1 MRRLKLLFRRAPP
14 LVGLD
19 IGSSAVKAVEIAR
32 RRFGATA
39 TATVGWASTPQG
51 SIVDGAIVEPEGV
64 AGAIR
69 QALAANRIRK
79 RRVAIALP
87 GSAVIVKR
95 LRLPPTPNARL
106 AETVAAE
113 AARHLPF
120 NPEDVHIDYQ
130 RIREGSHRVD
140 GGVDVMLVAA
150 RRETVAAY
158 TGAVVE
164 AGCTPA
170 VVDVGA
176 FALQNAFEWTYGS
189 KPDASMDV
197 PVDASVALLDVGASA
212 TTVNV
217 VRAGASLLTRN
228 VPAGGN
234 ACTEALQRE
243 LDLSFDAAERLKLG
257 LPAGG
262 WTSDDAAPA
271 MRGAADAMALEI
283 QRTLECVEV
292 GTGDEDAGPFGHIDR
307 IVLTGGASRADALV
321 EALRAHFGGV
331 VKPMNPFRR
340 LKVRNP
346 SAGDATGTS
355 ALRAH
360 ASIAVGLALRGVDE
374 G

>member
-1 MRRLKLLFRRAPP
+1 MRRLKSLFRRAPP

-19 IGSSAVKAVEIAR
+19 IGSSAVKVVEIAG
-32 RRFGATA
+32 RRFGAA
-39 TATVGWASTPQG
+39 ATVGWASTPRG

-69 QALAANRIRK
+69 QALAVNGIRK
-79 RRVAIALP
+79 RHVAIALP

-95 LRLPPTPNARL
+95 IRLAPTPGARL
-106 AETVAAE
+106 AEMVAAE
-113 AARHLPF
+113 AARRLPF

-130 RIREGSHRVD
+130 RIGKGSHRVD
-140 GGVDVMLVAA
+140 GQVDVMLVAA

-158 TGAVVE
+158 VGAVVE

-176 FALQNAFEWTYGS
+176 FALQNAFEWTCRS

-197 PVDASVALLDVGASA
+197 PADTSAVLLDVGASA

-228 VPAGGN
+228 IPAGGN

-243 LDLSFDAAERLKLG
+243 LDLSFEAAERLKLG
-257 LPAGG
+257 LPVDG

-292 GTGDEDAGPFGHIDR
+292 GTGDEDAGSVRRLDR

-321 EALRAHFGGV
+321 AALRAHFGGV

-346 SAGDATGTS
+346 SAGVATGTS

-360 ASIAVGLALRGVDE
+360 AGIAVGLALRGVDE

>member
-1 MRRLKLLFRRAPP
+1 M
-14 LVGLD
+14 
-19 IGSSAVKAVEIAR
+19 VEIAG
-32 RRFGATA
+32 RRFGAA
-39 TATVGWASTPQG
+39 ATVGWASTPPG
-51 SIVDGAIVEPEGV
+51 SIVDGAILEPEGV

-69 QALAANRIRK
+69 QALAANGIRK
-79 RRVAIALP
+79 RHVAIALP

-95 LRLPPTPNARL
+95 IRLPPTPGARL
-106 AETVAAE
+106 AEMVAAE
-113 AARHLPF
+113 AARRLPF

-130 RIREGSHRVD
+130 RIGKGSHRVD
-140 GGVDVMLVAA
+140 GRVDVMLVAA

-158 TGAVVE
+158 VGAVVE

-176 FALQNAFEWTYGS
+176 FALQNAFEWTCGS

-197 PVDASVALLDVGASA
+197 PVDTSAVLLDVGASA

-243 LDLSFDAAERLKLG
+243 LDLSFEAAERLKLG
-257 LPAGG
+257 LPVDG
-262 WTSDDAAPA
+262 WTPDDAVPA

-292 GTGDEDAGPFGHIDR
+292 GTGDEDAPFRHIDR
-307 IVLTGGASRADALV
+307 ILLTGGASRADALV
-321 EALRAHFGGV
+321 AALRAHFGGV

-346 SAGDATGTS
+346 SAGVATGTS

-360 ASIAVGLALRGVDE
+360 AGIAVGLALRGVDE